1 VELNRTHKHFSSQGN
16 SQAPKEALDM
26 AIVLIVENDV
36 YQRQLLEQELKGDGY
51 EVWLVEDGREAV
63 CAVRERR
70 PDVVV
75 LDLNMPRMD
84 GLETLPRLLEVDYTL
99 PVIIHTAYSYYK
111 DNYLSWLA
119 EDYVI
124 KSSNLAPLKSAI
136 RRTMDRQVAKS
147 LWGKP
152 R

>member
-1 VELNRTHKHFSSQGN
+1 
-16 SQAPKEALDM
+16 M